1 MKLLATLTL
10 AALMGAGAAMA
21 ASTPTATPAAS
32 ATPAATTS
40 AEKHAAHCEKQ
51 AEEKKLTGEAK
62 DKFLAK
68 CKEGKK
74 AS

>member
-32 ATPAATTS
+32 ATPVATTS

-51 AEEKKLTGEAK
+51 AEEKKLTGDARASFVKDCRAGKPAK
-62 DKFLAK
+62 
-68 CKEGKK
+68 
-74 AS
+74 